1 MQFVVSSEVFG
12 PNRNDETKAIT
23 TQESEGRLFV
33 EGQHDGLYK
42 PLVAKAS
49 YHCWLLSPVNKIGGA
64 VDEGELT
71 THAITY
77 ESAENEKQP
86 RKCCQSCVYLAVL
99 EWRLQAD
106 RPLLRVAISLLDRRP
121 VVLGGKRENKHP
133 PQLPDRNRKKQP
145 VQARNRPDA
154 RLIHQPVQCCPPSR
168 NRLDRVGP
176 GLRAA
181 RWPCPDRRGHGPRLG
196 VLGQQHHPSTPS
208 SDARSEW
215 PWRSH
220 CRQ

>member
-49 YHCWLLSPVNKIGGA
+49 YHCWLLSPVKKIGGA

-86 RKCCQSCVYLAVL
+86 RKRCQSWQIVFTLPFSNGVFRPTVHSCGSPAWTEGPSFSVGNAKISIHHNCQTATAKNSQFKL
-99 EWRLQAD
+99 ETGPMPASSTSRCSA
-106 RPLLRVAISLLDRRP
+106 
-121 VVLGGKRENKHP
+121 
-133 PQLPDRNRKKQP
+133 
-145 VQARNRPDA
+145 AR
-154 RLIHQPVQCCPPSR
+154 
-168 NRLDRVGP
+168 
-176 GLRAA
+176 RAA
-181 RWPCPDRRGHGPRLG
+181 TGW
-196 VLGQQHHPSTPS
+196 T
-208 SDARSEW
+208 A
-215 PWRSH
+215 
-220 CRQ
+220 